1 MQLFQ
6 TPDGVARRNGHELE
20 LLDVEQGLD
29 RLVVDGALDQLA
41 SAGVARTVPLDGAVL
56 RAPVRPRRLFQ
67 VGLNYRSHLA
77 ELGLGEPE
85 RPLYAVAPITD
96 QVASPGA
103 VVTLPVDHPDEV
115 DHEAEVAVV
124 VGAPARQVPE
134 EDGWSVVAGVM
145 AANDVS
151 ARDLQRAGMAEGDTT
166 AGKMLPGFV
175 PLGPGLLTTD
185 DAREMPLRIRLTV
198 NGEARQESTTDD
210 MVFSIPRLVSL
221 VSADH
226 ELHPGDLLLTGSPAG
241 VGFTTGRYL
250 RDGDVVDVT
259 VGPLP
264 PLSNTFRKG

>member
-1 MQLFQ
+1 
-6 TPDGVARRNGHELE
+6 
-20 LLDVEQGLD
+20 
-29 RLVVDGALDQLA
+29 
-41 SAGVARTVPLDGAVL
+41 
-56 RAPVRPRRLFQ
+56 
-67 VGLNYRSHLA
+67 
-77 ELGLGEPE
+77 
-85 RPLYAVAPITD
+85 
-96 QVASPGA
+96 
-103 VVTLPVDHPDEV
+103 
-115 DHEAEVAVV
+115 
-124 VGAPARQVPE
+124 
-134 EDGWSVVAGVM
+134 
-145 AANDVS
+145 
-151 ARDLQRAGMAEGDTT
+151 
-166 AGKMLPGFV
+166 
-175 PLGPGLLTTD
+175 PGLLTTD